1 MRGTKQGPQED
12 GTMTS
17 AKQTK
22 QSKQSNLKQERV
34 SYLVSLIDA
43 ATLRRF
49 TQKRATKLASIVLWG
64 DEAKFKRLVDASKSG
79 IAYADR
85 FIAIADFL
93 AAAGFKETKDLWGKS
108 DYSCRRELL
117 DIIDGLTR
125 LSLEPVA
132 QNGRVI
138 VRNKDYG
145 EVAKAYQYS
154 RTVKELWIEFGADGM
169 LTSAQ
174 THTATIYPNQSRPA
188 MEWVAVSDGAKDM
201 LVQSLLAGRK
211 VELPTF

>member
-1 MRGTKQGPQED
+1 
-12 GTMTS
+12 MTS

-22 QSKQSNLKQERV
+22 QSNQKERV

-49 TQKRATKLASIVLWG
+49 TQKRATKLASIVLGG
-64 DEAKFKRLVDASKSG
+64 DEIIFKRLVDVSKRG

-93 AAAGFKETKDLWGKS
+93 AANGFKKTKDLWGKS

-117 DIIDGLTR
+117 YVIDGLTKI
-125 LSLEPVA
+125 SLDSVA
-132 QNGRVI
+132 QNARVI
-138 VRNKDYG
+138 VRNQEFG
-145 EVAKAYQYS
+145 AVAKAYQYS

-174 THTATIYPNQSRPA
+174 THTSTIYPNQSRQA
-188 MEWVAVSDGAKDM
+188 LEWGEISDNAKAM
-201 LVQSLLAGRK
+201 LVEALLAGSNVR
-211 VELPTF
+211 LPTF